1 MDRISQ
7 PPGDTELVLHG
18 PVRPGKSS
26 IVRCGSVGAFR
37 PLRNPRL
44 VIFDEPLAP
53 TSDRRPSP
61 SNSDSSS
68 ATVSNIEQDYRLMQ
82 GFPPVLLM
90 FAAPRPGQR
99 P

>member
-1 MDRISQ
+1 MAHISQ

-26 IVRCGSVGAFR
+26 IAHCGFFGAFR

-44 VIFDEPLAP
+44 VIFDEPHAH
-53 TSDRRPSP
+53 TSEGRPSP
-61 SNSDSSS
+61 SDSDFPS
-68 ATVSNIEQDYRLMQ
+68 ATVSHIEQNYRLMQ
-82 GFPPVLLM
+82 GFPPVLLII
-90 FAAPRPGQR
+90 AAPRPGQR